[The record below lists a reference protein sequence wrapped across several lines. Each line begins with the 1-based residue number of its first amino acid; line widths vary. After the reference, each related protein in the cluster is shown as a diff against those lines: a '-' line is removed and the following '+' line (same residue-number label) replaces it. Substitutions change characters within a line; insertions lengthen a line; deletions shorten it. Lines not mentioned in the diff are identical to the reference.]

1 MKKFFS
7 FLCVA
12 VLVLATACNVGNVST
27 DAKALVADRAV
38 VSGGN
43 GTVTVNGMSNGN
55 MTVSYQ
61 AGSQKAYARLYVSE
75 GNGQGLVLANADMS
89 YSNGTYTYTL
99 NHPTFTS
106 GAKIYFC
113 VLVNDGGEKCV
124 PQGTLANTTSWATVT
139 YGNNSGSSSSSSS
152 SSDIVSGGKYKIT
165 AKCSGKVVDVS
176 DVSTNPSA
184 NVHQWDYVGGANQ
197 QWILDSTG
205 DGYYTI
211 TAVHSGLCLDVQ
223 DWSTAAGG
231 NVLQWHNNRQANQ
244 KWKFEKL
251 DDGYYKITNQHSGK
265 VLDVSNSSKE
275 NGGIIQQWDW
285 NGTNAQRW
293 KLEKLDGQTVVT
305 PSQPSNPDTG
315 STGLYKDS
323 SLSYGTW
330 TQLEA
335 GTKADFAVGEWEGV
349 NFGIENGVATIT
361 VGDGYW
367 HGATL
372 GQLPPQAQTSSYYDF
387 SRVANIKFKV
397 KSSNISA
404 SELQVIIQNTDSA
417 NVINSV
423 PLSNYGVGN
432 ITNWTDVTIPVSSI
446 QGQRIKT
453 ALAFSV
459 GNTVG
464 ASVQFKEIAFV
475 DGNGNNVDITQNI
488 QWPITDTGSI
498 KNGLRL
504 VWSDEFNGSST
515 TPDPSNWTYDTYDV
529 VGWGW
534 GNNESQTYTNNRNN
548 SYVSNGTLKIK
559 AVKDGNGNWTSGR
572 LKTTNLRDFTYGYIE
587 FRAKVAD
594 GVGMW
599 PALWMLPTDVKYGT
613 WPASGEIDVMEF
625 SRNIWGTTVYGTLHC
640 SAGYGGS
647 PIHTAGRNM
656 PTAGDEFHTYAVHW
670 TPDSITWYYDDTL
683 MSSYTNPKTG
693 TAAWPYDQRFHI
705 IMNVAVGGN
714 LGGAIDPNLT
724 SDYMEVDYV
733 RVYQ

>member
-7 FLCVA
+7 LVCMA
-12 VLVLATACNVGNVST
+12 VLLLCTACDSSLTLVENSADVS
-27 DAKALVADRAV
+27 RAV
-38 VSGGN
+38 VSGSN
-43 GTVTVNGMSNGN
+43 GTVTVSDMSNGN
-55 MTVSYQ
+55 MKVTYN
-61 AGSQKAYARLYVSE
+61 AGSQKNFARLYVSE
-75 GNGQGLVLANADMS
+75 GNGMGLVLANADMQ
-89 YSNGTYTYTL
+89 YSNGVYTYTL
-99 NHPTFTS
+99 NHPTFNS
-106 GAKIYFC
+106 GAKVYFC

-124 PQGTLANTTSWATVT
+124 PQGNLADASSWASVS
-139 YGNNSGSSSSSSS
+139 YGDNSTGGGS

-165 AKCSGKVVDVS
+165 AKCSGKAVDVS

-184 NVHQWDYVGGANQ
+184 NVHQWDYVGGENQ
-197 QWILDSTG
+197 HWILDVTN

-211 TAVHSGLCLDVQ
+211 TAAHSGLCLDVQ

-231 NVLQWHNNRQANQ
+231 NVLQWHNNQQANQ

-265 VLDVSNSSKE
+265 VLDVSGASVD
-275 NGGIIQQWDW
+275 NGANIQQWDW
-285 NGTNAQRW
+285 NGSDAQRW
-293 KLEKLDGQTVVT
+293 SVT
-305 PSQPSNPDTG
+305 LVEQNEVPVLPPIDPPSSGLFVDSNMT
-315 STGLYKDS
+315 
-323 SLSYGTW
+323 YGTW
-330 TQLEA
+330 SQLES
-335 GTKADFAVGEWEGV
+335 GVVADFAVGEWEGV
-349 NFGIENGVATIT
+349 SFGVDNGVATIT

-372 GQLPPQAQTSSYYDF
+372 GQLPAQVSSSSYYDF
-387 SRVANIKFKV
+387 SRVAYINFWV

-404 SELQVIIQNTDSA
+404 DAIQVIVQNTDSA

-423 PLSNYGVGN
+423 PLTNYGVSN
-432 ITNWTDVTIPVSSI
+432 ISNWTQVSVPVNSI

-459 GNTVG
+459 GNNVG
-464 ASVQFKEIAFV
+464 TSVQFKNIAFV
-475 DGNGNNVDITQNI
+475 DAYGNNVDVTGPVV
-488 QWPITDTGSI
+488 WPITGAQEI
-498 KNGLRL
+498 KNRL
-504 VWSDEFNGSST
+504 NLAWSDEFNGSST
-515 TPDPSNWTYDTYDV
+515 TPDASNWVYDTYDF

-534 GNNESQTYTNNRNN
+534 GNNELQTYTDSRNN
-548 SYVSNGTLKIK
+548 SYVDNGTLKIR

-572 LKTTNLRDFTYGYIE
+572 LKTMNKRDFTYGFIE

-599 PALWMLPTDVKYGT
+599 PALWMLPTDTAYGT

-656 PTAGDEFHTYAVHW
+656 PTAGDEWHTYAVYW

-683 MSSYTNPKTG
+683 MSSYNNPHTG

-714 LGGAIDPNLT
+714 LGGAVASNLT
-724 SDYMEVDYV
+724 SDYMEIDYV